1 MTPTDPSAASVIR
14 LLLVEDDPQDA
25 RFFQSVLRRA
35 DGALFEITHVG
46 SIAAACDVVARGE
59 TDLIMLDLGLPDAT
73 ELDGLTRL
81 QRYASEIPIIVLT
94 ARDDE
99 ALATESLHRGAEDYL
114 VKGSVDRPGMLRAIR
129 YALERHRGIR
139 DLARV
144 TRELQMANGTLERL
158 TLLDPLTEL
167 LNRRGLQQALSGLIE
182 KVRNQ
187 TEDVLVLLID
197 IDEFKKVNDTF
208 GHAVGDVALKEVARK
223 LKTCIRLVDFAARLG
238 GDEFMLLMPHART
251 EDAMRVAERAR
262 LAVASTRIQHS
273 DGVVQMTASIGAMM
287 LRPDTPSVDEV
298 LSRAHSLLMRSKDGR
313 NRVSYDGQQFD
324 DSDHRTDAQ
333 SEMCESLAMGRN
345 LLTVKQPIKRLL
357 DEETVGYEF
366 LSRYSNGKF
375 EMPDNFFRLC
385 SERNVLTLVD
395 HQCLRHA
402 LRAAAQLPDNSR
414 FHVNLFPST
423 MLAIPTE
430 HIVECFPDPIPPRK
444 FCLEISEQQI
454 IGDPSYLLPSV
465 RALKEAGILI
475 AIDDVGFGNSS
486 VESLILL
493 EPDVMKIDKRCVIGL
508 ASDPSRIEQ
517 LTRYLKLA
525 RSFGAEI
532 VAEGIEQ
539 PEELAILQEL
549 GVELGQ
555 GFLWGRPA

>member
-1 MTPTDPSAASVIR
+1 MTTTESALSVIR

-25 RFFQSVLRRA
+25 RFLQSSLRRS
-35 DGALFEITHVG
+35 DGGPFEIAHVG
-46 SIAAACDVVARGE
+46 TVADACVFATRGQ
-59 TDLIMLDLGLPDAT
+59 TDLILLDLGLPDAT

-81 QRYASEIPIIVLT
+81 QRCVPEIPIIVLT
-94 ARDDE
+94 ARDDRALALE
-99 ALATESLHRGAEDYL
+99 ALHGGAEDYL
-114 VKGSVDRPGMLRAIR
+114 VKGSVDRDGLLRAIR
-129 YALERHRGIR
+129 YAVERHRGIR

-144 TRELQMANGTLERL
+144 TRELQQANGTLERL

-167 LNRRGLQQALSGLIE
+167 LNRRGLQQALSSLIE
-182 KVRNQ
+182 KVRNEN
-187 TEDVLVLLID
+187 EDVLVLLID

-238 GDEFMLLMPHART
+238 GDEFMLLMPRART
-251 EDAMRVAERAR
+251 ADAIRVAERAR

-287 LRPDTPSVDEV
+287 LGPDTPSVDEV
-298 LSRAHSLLMRSKDGR
+298 LSRAHSLLARSKDDGR
-313 NRVSYDGQQFD
+313 NRVSYAGQQFD
-324 DSDHRTDAQ
+324 DSHQRLDAQ
-333 SEMCESLAMGRN
+333 RDMCESLALGRH
-345 LLTVKQPIKRLL
+345 LLTVKQPIKRLS

-366 LSRYSNGKF
+366 LSRYSNGVY
-375 EMPDNFFRLC
+375 EAPDNFFRLC

-402 LRAAAQLPDNSR
+402 LRAAAELPENCR

-423 MLAIPTE
+423 MLAIPAE
-430 HIVECFPDPIPPRK
+430 HILECFPDPIPPRT

-465 RALKEAGILI
+465 SALRDAGILI

-508 ASDPSRIEQ
+508 AGSSSRVEQ

-539 PEELAILQEL
+539 PEELAILQDL

>member
-1 MTPTDPSAASVIR
+1 MTSTEHAVSVIR

-25 RFFQSVLRRA
+25 RFLQSVLGRSESA
-35 DGALFEITHVG
+35 HFEIKHVG
-46 SIAAACDVVARGE
+46 TVAAACEHVTRDE
-59 TDLIMLDLGLPDAT
+59 TDIIMLDLGLPDAT

-81 QRYASEIPIIVLT
+81 QHCVAEIPIIVLT

-99 ALATESLHRGAEDYL
+99 ALAVEALHRGAEDYL
-114 VKGSVDRPGMLRAIR
+114 VKGSVDRDGLLRAIR
-129 YALERHRGIR
+129 YAVERHRGIR

-144 TRELQMANGTLERL
+144 TRELQLANGTLERL

-167 LNRRGLQQALSGLIE
+167 LNRRGLQQALSDLIE
-182 KVRNQ
+182 KVRNG
-187 TEDVLVLLID
+187 TEEVLVLLID
-197 IDEFKKVNDTF
+197 IDDFKKVNDTF

-223 LKTCIRLVDFAARLG
+223 LKTCIRVVDFAARLG
-238 GDEFMLLMPHART
+238 GDEFMLLMPHAGT
-251 EDAMRVAERAR
+251 ADAIRVAERAR

-273 DGVVQMTASIGAMM
+273 DGVVHMTASIGAMM
-287 LRPDTPSVDEV
+287 LRSDTPSVDEV
-298 LSRAHSLLMRSKDGR
+298 LSRAHSLLARSKEEGR

-324 DSDHRTDAQ
+324 DSDHRSDAQ
-333 SEMCESLAMGRN
+333 SEMCEALALGHN
-345 LLTVKQPIKRLL
+345 LVTVKQPIKRLR

-366 LSRYSNGKF
+366 LSRYSNGIY
-375 EMPDNFFRLC
+375 ENPDNFFRLC
-385 SERNVLTLVD
+385 SERNILTIVD

-402 LRAAAQLPDNSR
+402 LRAAAELPRSSR

-423 MLAIPTE
+423 MLAIPPE
-430 HIVECFPDPIPPRK
+430 HILECFPDPIPPNT

-454 IGDPSYLLPSV
+454 IGDPSYLVPSV
-465 RALKEAGILI
+465 RALREAGILI

-508 ASDPSRIEQ
+508 AGDRTRIEQ

-539 PEELAILQEL
+539 PAELAILQEL

>member
-1 MTPTDPSAASVIR
+1 MSPTETAVSVTR
-14 LLLVEDDPQDA
+14 VLLVEDDPQDA
-25 RFFQSVLRRA
+25 RFFQSVLRRS
-35 DGALFEITHVG
+35 DGSSFEITHVG
-46 SIAAACDVVARGE
+46 SVGAACDVVAHAE
-59 TDLIMLDLGLPDAT
+59 TDLIMLDLGLPDAS

-99 ALATESLHRGAEDYL
+99 ALAIEALHRGAEDYL
-114 VKGSVDRPGMLRAIR
+114 VKGSVDRHGLLRAIR
-129 YALERHRGIR
+129 YALERHRGVR

-158 TLLDPLTEL
+158 TLIDPLTEL
-167 LNRRGLQQALSGLIE
+167 LNRRGLQQALSGLVE
-182 KVRNQ
+182 KVRN
-187 TEDVLVLLID
+187 EDEEVLVLLID

-287 LRPDTPSVDEV
+287 LRGDTPSVDEV

-324 DSDHRTDAQ
+324 DSDQRTDAQ

-366 LSRYSNGKF
+366 LSRYSNGRF
-375 EMPDNFFRLC
+375 ETPDNFFRLC

-402 LRAAAQLPDNSR
+402 LRAAAQLPENSR

-423 MLAIPTE
+423 MLAIPAE
-430 HIVECFPDPIPPRK
+430 HILECFPDPIPPRI

-454 IGDPSYLLPSV
+454 IGDPSYLLPAV
-465 RALKEAGILI
+465 RALRKAGILI

-508 ASDPSRIEQ
+508 AADPTRIEQ

-539 PEELAILQEL
+539 PQELAILQEL